1 MNGDTLRQI
10 ACGLLLASL
19 GAVLGC
25 EQKSAAPPKA
35 VRGVALQPVSEKA
48 ASDLSLAIWQAGQA
62 QVVHTRGHAETL
74 QRTVVALLEQPGE
87 DRLEK
92 ARLAWLD
99 AHREFAATLPYIQL
113 AFSPV
118 ALRSQ
123 GRELLL
129 ALDSWPAQ
137 AGYLDTVPGY
147 SDSGIV
153 NDTAIELT
161 LANLRKQHRLTAH
174 EEASIGFHALEVM
187 LWGPT
192 SERMAAQFAADSRGE
207 KPEALATNRRRA
219 LTRLIARGIEE
230 DMGGL
235 ARSWPSSAN
244 NLSRR
249 YLALGPVARLQQ
261 IRAAHTQVI
270 DELLLSRLPEGS
282 ESDVESS
289 LAADSKQA
297 LLAAMATLQSNW
309 IPTGGGGLAELLL
322 DRHQVSAL
330 EQTFADLEAL
340 LLEMEDPFELAELGQ
355 LAKARKLL
363 EKMAGLMAGTTQV
376 PASEMNIMPAV
387 LPVE

>member
-1 MNGDTLRQI
+1 MNDTIRQT
-10 ACGLLLASL
+10 ACALLLASL
-19 GAVLGC
+19 GALLGC
-25 EQKSAAPPKA
+25 EQKPATPPESAQGA
-35 VRGVALQPVSEKA
+35 ALVPISEKA

-62 QVVHTRGHAETL
+62 QVMHTRATAATLRHA
-74 QRTVVALLEQPGE
+74 VAALLEHPSE

-99 AHREFAATLPYIQL
+99 AHREFAAMLPYIQL

-129 ALDSWPAQ
+129 TLDSWPAH

-192 SERMAAQFAADSRGE
+192 SERMAEQFVADSRGE
-207 KPEALATNRRRA
+207 KPEALAANRRRT
-219 LTRLIARGIEE
+219 LTRLIAQGIEE
-230 DMGGL
+230 DMDGL
-235 ARSWPSSAN
+235 ARSWPSTAN
-244 NLSRR
+244 HLSRR

-270 DELLLSRLPEGS
+270 DELLLPRLPEGS
-282 ESDVESS
+282 DSDVESS
-289 LAADSKQA
+289 RAADSKQA

-309 IPTGGGGLAELLL
+309 IPTGGSGLAELLL

-363 EKMAGLMAGTTQV
+363 EKVAGLMAGTTQIPV
-376 PASEMNIMPAV
+376 SEMDVMPVV